1 MKIPLEPVRGMRDLT
16 PPESDC
22 LEYLGSTFANVAS
35 KYGYE
40 LVILP
45 TVEFFELFA
54 IKSGPEIK
62 RSMYVFADKGGRQV
76 CLRPEFT
83 AGVARAY
90 LRLMRNRP
98 KPVKLFYVGSAFR
111 YEEPQAG
118 RYREFFQAGVEYLGD
133 SSIYADIELLL
144 LIRDYYRAVGLTGYK
159 VKMGTIAIYRNLFS
173 EWGIPEETQ
182 DLIIHYLDKRQLDDA
197 LKLVKRYSMSGAPII
212 EELSTV
218 SSPEPDE
225 IRNLVD
231 RVGLSR
237 ESLEEV
243 ERLIK
248 VLEIVKG
255 LGVSEP
261 YIDLGFARG
270 LAYYTGF
277 IFEITVPDAGF
288 SIGGGGRYDKLV
300 SLYGS
305 EDLPATGFALGL
317 DRQLLVLRSKG
328 WSPPR
333 RYVKT
338 ALIVLDADI
347 TYVDRV
353 ATTFRELGHSVD
365 VKVTTKKRMSDVL
378 SDVSGRDYEYAVFIG
393 EKEVKEGLVSVK
405 NLRRKAQ
412 KVLRLEGLNAGDLP

>member
-1 MKIPLEPVRGMRDLT
+1 
-16 PPESDC
+16 
-22 LEYLGSTFANVAS
+22 
-35 KYGYE
+35 
-40 LVILP
+40 
-45 TVEFFELFA
+45 
-54 IKSGPEIK
+54 
-62 RSMYVFADKGGRQV
+62 
-76 CLRPEFT
+76 PEFT

-378 SDVSGRDYEYAVFIG
+378 SDVSGGDYEYAVFIG